1 MYKKFKLSNG
11 TRIIMEKIPH
21 VKSISLGIWVNVGS
35 VDETV
40 ENNGITHFIEHMLF
54 KGTKNRS
61 AKEIAAAIDDIG
73 GQLNAF
79 TGKECT
85 CYYAKVLDSH
95 INIAVDVLS
104 DMVFNSSLDEREIEK
119 EKNVVLEEISM
130 YEDSPEENAHDLLF
144 KTIYKDDSLG
154 YPILGTRDIIS
165 NLTRDKL
172 VEHMEKFYVPENMV
186 ISVAG
191 NFDEKYLINM
201 LEEKIISI
209 GKKKNIQLK
218 NDKEKP
224 NFNREIG
231 MKYKD
236 IEQLHLCIGLESF
249 SMGSENVY
257 PLLVMNTIFG
267 GSMSSR
273 LFQNI
278 REDKGLAYSVFSYPT
293 SYRNSGIFTI
303 YAGINPKQLEKV
315 CLSIREE
322 IDLIKN
328 KGLGKEE
335 LLKAKEQLK
344 GSYILGLEGTSSRM
358 MGIGKSEL
366 LLNRVYT
373 QKEVLDKIDNIE
385 MDHIKRVIDKIF
397 SKENMSVSLVGNID
411 KDINIKKYL
420 Y

>member
-1 MYKKFKLSNG
+1 MYRKFKLSNG

-35 VDETV
+35 VDETA

-61 AKEIAAAIDDIG
+61 AKDIAAAIDDIG
-73 GQLNAF
+73 GQINAF

-104 DMVFNSSLDEREIEK
+104 DMVFNSSLDEKDIEK

-144 KTIYKDDSLG
+144 KTIYQEDSLG

-172 VEHMEKFYVPENMV
+172 IEYMEKFYVPENMV

-191 NFDEKYLINM
+191 NFDEKYLIDM
-201 LEEKIISI
+201 LEEKIVGT
-209 GKKKNIQLK
+209 GKKENIHLIKSKNK
-218 NDKEKP
+218 A
-224 NFNREIG
+224 NFNKEIG
-231 MKYKD
+231 VKYKD

-303 YAGINPKQLEKV
+303 YAGINPKQLERV
-315 CLSIREE
+315 CSSIKEE
-322 IDLIKN
+322 INLIKN
-328 KGLGKEE
+328 KGLRKEE

-344 GSYILGLEGTSSRM
+344 GNYILGLEGTSSRM

-385 MDHIKRVIDKIF
+385 MDHIKKVIDKIF
-397 SKENMSVSLVGNID
+397 SKDNMSVSLVGNID
-411 KDINIKKYL
+411 NEINIKQYL